1 MPDSAFPHQ
10 IVMLERRQERQHDWL
25 SKIDDGAVVQAVTIA
40 RHEERL
46 DGHDEALH
54 RLADSINKGVWAL
67 IGFSFTVAA
76 SAVGLAITIGGAP

>member
-1 MPDSAFPHQ
+1 MPDSVAY
-10 IVMLERRQERQHDWL
+10 LEQRQERHHTWL
-25 SKIDDGAVVQAVTIA
+25 SKLDDGAVVQAVTIA

-46 DGHDEALH
+46 DGHDEALR

-76 SAVGLAITIGGAP
+76 SAVGLAITIGGTP